1 MSTGEPRIRVMVEA
15 DLGRVMAIAASLREA
30 PQWPRAA
37 YAAAILPG
45 AVPKR
50 IALVAEVDGAVA
62 GFVVGLVVASQAELE
77 SIVVDR
83 AARRRG
89 IGAALLRGLVQEA
102 ALAGAE
108 EVLLEVRASNRSAM
122 ELYGKAGFA
131 EVGRRP
137 GYYLDPME
145 DAVLMRLAIGD
156 SAVPR
161 GLKPC

>member
-1 MSTGEPRIRVMVEA
+1 VSEAGELRIRAMAES
-15 DLGRVMAIAASLREA
+15 DLGRVMEIAASLREA

-37 YAAAILPG
+37 YAAAIAPG

-50 IALVAEVDGAVA
+50 IALVAEVEGAVA

-77 SIVVDR
+77 SIAVDR
-83 AARRRG
+83 AVQRRG
-89 IGAALLRGLVQEA
+89 IGAALLRGLIQEA

-108 EVLLEVRASNRSAM
+108 EVLLEVRASNRRAM

-145 DAVLMRLAIGD
+145 DAVLMRLAIG
-156 SAVPR
+156 
-161 GLKPC
+161 K